1 MEAMTRVVVV
11 VGDKVEEDNVLLL
24 DLLLLEDVF
33 VFIGIGNLTVV
44 TG

>member
-1 MEAMTRVVVV
+1 VEATTRVVVV
-11 VGDKVEEDNVLLL
+11 VGDNVEEDNVLLL

-33 VFIGIGNLTVV
+33 IFIGIGTVV